1 MLRCQHSA
9 GPRLLERPS
18 FISMATRRDLFRS
31 AAAAGSAAM
40 ISWLGPSSAIGK
52 TGSLLPPAMTPGA
65 FSYWSPAEIALV
77 DAAVSRLITP
87 DKETGIGN
95 WTDDEFYKAMHDG
108 IGPGGT
114 GIADVFPPLKDST
127 AVQAKDPATVLAMID
142 GATVVATAAKPTGLA
157 MPAFGWKLNDSELAD
172 LATYIRNAWG
182 NQASAVTP
190 GQVSKAR
197 KESQQSAA
205 K

>member
-1 MLRCQHSA
+1 MLRCQHSG

-18 FISMATRRDLFRS
+18 FVSMATRRDLFRS
-31 AAAAGSAAM
+31 AAAAGAAAM
-40 ISWLGPSSAIGK
+40 ISWLGPSSAIRK

-65 FSYWSPAEIALV
+65 FSYLSPAEIALV

-114 GIADVFPPLKDST
+114 GIADVFPPLKGSA
-127 AVQAKDPATVLAMID
+127 AVQAKDPATVLEAMID
-142 GATVVATAAKPTGLA
+142 GATVVATAEKPTGLA
-157 MPAFGWKLNDSELAD
+157 MPAFGWKLSDAQI
-172 LATYIRNAWG
+172 AAVTTYVRNAWG
-182 NQASAVTP
+182 NAAPPVSP
-190 GQVSKAR
+190 GDVESMR
-197 KESQQSAA
+197 KSGGS
-205 K
+205 